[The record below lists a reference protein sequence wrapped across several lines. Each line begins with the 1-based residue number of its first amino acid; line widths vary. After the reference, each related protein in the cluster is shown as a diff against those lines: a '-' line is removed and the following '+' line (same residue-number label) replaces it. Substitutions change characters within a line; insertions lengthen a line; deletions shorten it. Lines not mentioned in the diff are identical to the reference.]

1 MNPHEKVPDKVCITI
16 KLADLKKCKR
26 LKTQELLVTFN
37 ETFGFSADALSSG
50 NYNGTIF
57 WFPLRDTASDLS
69 DTVYDK
75 NKVLDLF
82 KSFQTEAVEALLFL
96 KSLCGVGLQCRGSET
111 EYDLPQGQDFF
122 SVELQDASSII
133 KAENTCFLEAIKSTR
148 GNTLSTDIT
157 SVTLP
162 TFATS
167 LRTINSLSSE
177 QNKSSWLVVN
187 MYKGENMSTKLAT
200 LVRDKDLAYSPY
212 VGAATTL
219 TSDSKKPLKGH
230 VFCFQPL
237 PQEMKSLTGF
247 PVHVN
252 GFFALS
258 QNRRHLKWASAD
270 QENFH
275 MHRDKSIEWNE
286 CLVNEVIPEVY
297 MRLIHELIEMS
308 TNSSSNSDAAEVL
321 YYHKPDTEVAADI
334 VYSCMPDVSLVDSKW
349 EECVKNLYKRLF
361 NSNCVFSR
369 SHARWVHP
377 EEALYTI
384 FDQQN
389 VSADIMECVKN
400 VLNMFENEKTAIVPD
415 HVWKALRE
423 TTLPR
428 DISPTVLSQILKS
441 SDIYKHSTTLNE
453 RLQMLD
459 YMTKD
464 NDVGLLQDLELL
476 PLENGEFGTFQKRG
490 ITTSPVYM
498 CTKEE
503 VELFP
508 GIENKFISTSIP
520 ACLLGTMQH
529 IAKSGKYKYACLYL

>member
-1 MNPHEKVPDKVCITI
+1 MNPHEKVPDKVCITM
-16 KLADLKKCKR
+16 KLADLNKCKR
-26 LKTQELLVTFN
+26 LKTQELLDTFT
-37 ETFGFSADALSSG
+37 ETFGFSADALTSG

-75 NKVLDLF
+75 SKVLDLF
-82 KSFQTEAVEALLFL
+82 KSFQAEAVEALLFL
-96 KSLCGVGLQCRGSET
+96 KSLCGVGLQCRRSET
-111 EYDLPQGQDFF
+111 EYDLPRGQDFF
-122 SVELQDASSII
+122 SVQLQDASSII
-133 KAENTCFLEAIKSTR
+133 KIENTRFVEAIKSTCE
-148 GNTLSTDIT
+148 NTLSTDIT

-162 TFATS
+162 TFSTN

-177 QNKSSWLVVN
+177 QSESSWLVIK
-187 MYKGENMSTKLAT
+187 MFKGENMSAKLAT

-212 VGAATTL
+212 VGAAVSL
-219 TSDSKKPLKGH
+219 SDSKEPLKGH
-230 VFCFQPL
+230 VFCFLPL
-237 PQEMKSLTGF
+237 PQEKKSLTGI

-258 QNRRHLKWASAD
+258 QNRRHIKWASAD

-308 TNSSSNSDAAEVL
+308 TDSSSNSDAAKVL
-321 YYHKPDTEVAADI
+321 YCRKPNTEVAADV
-334 VYSCMPDVSLVDSKW
+334 VYRCMPDLSQVDSKW

-369 SHARWVHP
+369 SHERWVHP
-377 EEALYTI
+377 QQPLYTM

-389 VSADIMECVKN
+389 VPADIRECVKK
-400 VLNMFENEKTAIVPD
+400 VLSMFKNEETATVPD
-415 HVWKALRE
+415 HVWKALRK
-423 TTLPR
+423 TKSPR
-428 DISPTVLSQILKS
+428 DTSPTVLSQILKS
-441 SDIYKHSTTLNE
+441 SDIYKHSATRSE
-453 RLQMLD
+453 KLQMLH
-459 YMTKD
+459 YLTKD
-464 NDVGLLQDLELL
+464 NDVGPIQDLELL
-476 PLENGEFGTFQKRG
+476 PLENGEFGTFQKRDKNVL
-490 ITTSPVYM
+490 PVYM

-503 VELFP
+503 IELFP

-520 ACLLGTMQH
+520 AFLLGTIQH
-529 IAKSGKYKYACLYL
+529 IAKSGKYKYAYIYL